1 MLKGGK
7 PPMYNKRNTLEE
19 RNQIVRK
26 IFLLLAASVGTAF
39 SIPSISIVQAIG
51 PSWAS
56 PNVNA
61 WKTNALQ
68 ALLTSATTFPTPPV
82 GNPTQYS
89 AVTGPINP
97 AHMINTQSGAFNSW
111 LGVASPAAPYAGE
124 FGNALYYGIRIL
136 NPNNTSGKISISRLA
151 IEDTIDGISFTSFYN
166 ASDLYDGIS
175 FLGVNYGADQT
186 FNGGDPLGD
195 DVYVNGNQ
203 VGSTEVDAL
212 FFTGLNWSFIPGDIP
227 AFSTYGSTN
236 AQRLA
241 NFIAAVNASGIGQN
255 PVVAKVHVLT
265 ESGNLA
271 SSITSASSTTTFT
284 PEPSTYAL
292 MGLGLA
298 ALGI

>member
-1 MLKGGK
+1 
-7 PPMYNKRNTLEE
+7 MYNKRNTLEE

-212 FFTGLNWSFIPGDIP
+212 FFTGLNWSFIPGDTP
-227 AFSTYGSTN
+227 AFPTHSWAWAWRHWALPAAARPNRIKYQSLPVLATH
-236 AQRLA
+236 RLWPRPFPRLHDGA
-241 NFIAAVNASGIGQN
+241 IAMSPFILLWPTMVI
-255 PVVAKVHVLT
+255 L
-265 ESGNLA
+265 
-271 SSITSASSTTTFT
+271 
-284 PEPSTYAL
+284 
-292 MGLGLA
+292 
-298 ALGI
+298 